1 MNDVRRAVSRQPVS
15 PPKSSEPATDIA
27 RLDMADKI
35 RNSHYNSIWEQQK
48 HFTWLISIIL
58 SAQAVFANDCKGW
71 LVRQSGNAL
80 RRLCRWY
87 SNFPYWL
94 PSPKNRRSL
103 LCPSSRSLCKEYR
116 KVYPDEQPPYRAQKP
131 NKSILRLISSCLLGK
146 AGVRDHFQILFLAFT
161 IVFAAIAVY
170 ACVSL

>member
-1 MNDVRRAVSRQPVS
+1 LLTTAKVG
-15 PPKSSEPATDIA
+15 SSGKAAMLCAASVVGIV
-27 RLDMADKI
+27 
-35 RNSHYNSIWEQQK
+35 
-48 HFTWLISIIL
+48 ISLTGFRVQRIEGVYF
-58 SAQAVFANDCKGW
+58 AQAREVFA
-71 LVRQSGNAL
+71 
-80 RRLCRWY
+80 
-87 SNFPYWL
+87 
-94 PSPKNRRSL
+94 
-103 LCPSSRSLCKEYR
+103 KEYR